1 MTTKLFIELHQPD
14 WCFSLRNSSEKE
26 TTTMAK
32 KASAPKLLARRFPA
46 TPGQVLGPYFIAN
59 AKLQS
64 KLFPAGATGEE
75 IRIDGQV
82 TSEDGTVIADA
93 TVSVWIADPK
103 GRYDNQR
110 DDGSTKPIAV
120 KDHQYR
126 GRIISDKAGN
136 FTFNFL
142 RPGNYFDG
150 GWNLWRPAHI
160 HVVVEAK
167 GYQTLTSQ
175 LYFEDDAQNKLDIP
189 GDDFFLP
196 ELVVRLN
203 PAVAKSGVVQKGIF
217 NFVLAKA
224 G

>member
-1 MTTKLFIELHQPD
+1 
-14 WCFSLRNSSEKE
+14 
-26 TTTMAK
+26 MAK
-32 KASAPKLLARRFPA
+32 KATSPKLLARRFPVTA
-46 TPGQVLGPYFIAN
+46 GQVLGPYFIAN

-64 KLFPAGATGEE
+64 KLFPQGAVGEE
-75 IRIDGQV
+75 ISIDGQV
-82 TSEDGTVIADA
+82 VSEDGTAIADA
-93 TVSVWIADPK
+93 TISVWVADPQ

-120 KDHQYR
+120 KDHVYR
-126 GRIISDKAGN
+126 GRIISDKSGGFA
-136 FTFNFL
+136 FSIL

-160 HVVVEAK
+160 HVRVEAK
-167 GYQTLTSQ
+167 GYKTLTSQ

-203 PAVAKSGVVQKGIF
+203 PAVAATGVVQKGIF
-217 NFVLAKA
+217 NFVLAK
-224 G
+224 

>member
-1 MTTKLFIELHQPD
+1 
-14 WCFSLRNSSEKE
+14 
-26 TTTMAK
+26 MAK
-32 KASAPKLLARRFPA
+32 KATPKLLARRFPA

-64 KLFPAGATGEE
+64 TLFPAGTIGEE

-82 TSEDGTVIADA
+82 LAEDGTPLVDA
-93 TVSVWIADPK
+93 TISVWVADPQ

-110 DDGSTKPIAV
+110 DDGTTKPIAL
-120 KDHQYR
+120 KDHRYR
-126 GRIISDKAGN
+126 GRIISDQSGSFA
-136 FTFNFL
+136 FNML

-160 HVVVEAK
+160 HVRVEAK
-167 GYQTLTSQ
+167 GYKTLTSQ

-189 GDDFFLP
+189 GDDFFQP

-203 PAVAKSGVVQKGIF
+203 PAVAASGVVQKGIF
-217 NFVLAKA
+217 NFVLAK
-224 G
+224 